1 MAAVAP
7 LVLNFATCLQ
17 QLAQM
22 LIPIAIRDREDKES
36 FIHVR
41 STPKI
46 REIEKEK
53 PLRSPCPLRLTQ
65 KLKAQNSK
73 LKTQN
78 PKHKTSE
85 QKKAASLP
93 KRPK

>member
-1 MAAVAP
+1 
-7 LVLNFATCLQ
+7 
-17 QLAQM
+17 M

-53 PLRSPCPLRLTQ
+53 PLRSPCPLRLTPNPKPQ
-65 KLKAQNSK
+65 TPNPKLQ
-73 LKTQN
+73 TQN
-78 PKHKTSE
+78 NKNPQT
-85 QKKAASLP
+85 KKSRLLTEAA
-93 KRPK
+93 